1 MLKSI
6 QIQNFESHENTIVK
20 FDNGFNLIWGK
31 SDSGK
36 SSILRALA
44 VVVNNQ
50 FSSKMVREGFAYC
63 EIEVTTDKG
72 KVNCKRG
79 EGVNKW
85 IVTDSEGTEHCF
97 DKIGKTVPD
106 LASDILGMREKQW
119 GKKLSEL
126 PNFMFQDE
134 KHYML
139 SEIGGEKSTSNMVAR
154 LMDKTIGLGGIE
166 ELVKEISSNITK
178 NRKRITELQNKQSEI
193 KSGMLSEEIIE
204 SYENKIESINRTK
217 NEIIELEDK
226 QEFLKQFVSFV
237 ETLNNKK
244 EKNERIKDYLQEIIK
259 EHEDCK
265 NNVKQLNAIKEINN
279 TKEILEKKKN
289 KLEKLNGSELIQQ
302 ELEEIRK
309 EIDEY
314 WEFHEF
320 VQKYLNDKIKLNK
333 SKNRLKEVYSE
344 IDKQEEDLHKLK
356 DDLGVCPL
364 CGKTFE

>member
-1 MLKSI
+1 MIQSI
-6 QIQNFESHENTIVK
+6 QIQNFESHEDTIVK

-50 FSSKMVREGFAYC
+50 FSSKMVREGYAYC

-85 IVTDSEGTEHCF
+85 IVTDSNGEEHLF
-97 DKIGKTVPD
+97 EKIGKTVPD
-106 LASDILGMREKQW
+106 LASEVLGMKEKLW
-119 GKKLSEL
+119 GKKLKEL

-178 NRKRITELQNKQSEI
+178 NRKSITELQNKQSEI

-204 SYENKIESINRTK
+204 SYENKIKSIQRTK
-217 NEIIELEDK
+217 EEILELEEK
-226 QEFLKQFVSFV
+226 QLFLKQFDEDVK
-237 ETLNNKK
+237 TLE
-244 EKNERIKDYLQEIIK
+244 EKREKSEVLKNYLEDVLNEYQ
-259 EHEDCK
+259 DCK
-265 NNVKQLNAIKEINN
+265 DDVNKFSAIKEILDI
-279 TKEILEKKKN
+279 EL
-289 KLEKLNGSELIQQ
+289 KLEEKRKRANELVDKI
-302 ELEEIRK
+302 EIHN
-309 EIDEY
+309 EIDKLRQEIAEY
-314 WEFHEF
+314 WELHEF
-320 VQKYLNDKIKLNK
+320 ANEYYELKDKFNRSQK
-333 SKNRLKEVYSE
+333 RLKEVYLE
-344 IDKQEEDLHKLK
+344 LETQEDNLHKLK
-356 DDLGVCPL
+356 DELGVCPI
-364 CGKTFE
+364 CGKEF

>member
-1 MLKSI
+1 MIKSI
-6 QIQNFESHENTIVK
+6 RIQNFESHEDTVVK

-63 EIEVTTDKG
+63 EIEVTTEKG

-79 EGVNKW
+79 EGINKW
-85 IVTDSEGTEHCF
+85 LVTDLDGQEHSF
-97 DKIGKTVPD
+97 DKIGKSVPD
-106 LASDILGMREKQW
+106 LASDILGMREKSW
-119 GKKLSEL
+119 GKKLKEL

-178 NRKRITELQNKQSEI
+178 NRKKITELQNKQSEI

-204 SYENKIESINRTK
+204 SYENKIESIKRTK
-217 NEIIELEDK
+217 SEILQLEEKQDFLIKFKEYSELLNE
-226 QEFLKQFVSFV
+226 
-237 ETLNNKK
+237 KK
-244 EKNERIKDYLQEIIK
+244 EKSENITSYLDNVINEY
-259 EHEDCK
+259 EDCK
-265 NNVKQLNAIKEINN
+265 NELNKFESIQEVNKIADNLKIKRD
-279 TKEILEKKKN
+279 
-289 KLEKLNGSELIQQ
+289 KLEKIKEFDIQD
-302 ELEEIRK
+302 EIDDLRK
-309 EIDEY
+309 EISDY

-320 VQKYLNDKIKLNK
+320 VENYFNIKEKIMLSQKRLSGVYLEI
-333 SKNRLKEVYSE
+333 ETSE
-344 IDKQEEDLHKLK
+344 NELHKLK
-356 DDLGVCPL
+356 DELGVCPI
-364 CGKTFE
+364 CGKEF